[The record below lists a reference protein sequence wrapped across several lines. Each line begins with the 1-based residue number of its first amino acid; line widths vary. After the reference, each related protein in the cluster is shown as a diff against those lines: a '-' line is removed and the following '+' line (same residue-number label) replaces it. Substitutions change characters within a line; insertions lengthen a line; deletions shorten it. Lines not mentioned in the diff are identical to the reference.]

1 MSHCTGPLVWWEIA
15 KDSHTSHYDH
25 NIITIPQYHNTTF
38 LIHED
43 DNEDHWGPKLGQFWP
58 QTENI
63 LLKIKLPASP
73 ITKATERIWPST
85 GKWQKCIFWTNQ
97 LPFRWWLIHVW
108 PAFWLFDQLV
118 RFGSSIYME
127 CTTATP
133 NPCKSFAFRLCCA
146 LMWTNLFCTPLME
159 HSSWVLVAD
168 LIIRVRLN
176 LGQNIELTL
185 YIKHSKIVSAEALK
199 RPVLLCCQVFYGFE
213 NWIHYRWT
221 NQAP

>member
-1 MSHCTGPLVWWEIA
+1 MTTTLS
-15 KDSHTSHYDH
+15 
-25 NIITIPQYHNTTF
+25 QYHF
-38 LIHED
+38 LNPWGWQWGSLRSKAWTILASDRKYFVED
-43 DNEDHWGPKLGQFWP
+43 K
-58 QTENI
+58 T
-63 LLKIKLPASP
+63 ASP
-73 ITKATERIWPST
+73 IAKATERIWPST
-85 GKWQKCIFWTNQ
+85 GKWQKCIFWTDQ

-159 HSSWVLVAD
+159 HSSWVPVAD
-168 LIIRVRLN
+168 LIIRVRLD
-176 LGQNIELTL
+176 LGQNIEFTL

>member
-1 MSHCTGPLVWWEIA
+1 MR
-15 KDSHTSHYDH
+15 DSQRFPH
-25 NIITIPQYHNTTF
+25 ITLWPQHYHNTTF

-43 DNEDHWGPKLGQFWP
+43 DNEDQWGPKLGQFWP

-63 LLKIKLPASP
+63 SLKIKPLPQLPRPLKEFDRRLAN
-73 ITKATERIWPST
+73 
-85 GKWQKCIFWTNQ
+85 GKWHLLDEPTAISLVADTCLACI
-97 LPFRWWLIHVW
+97 LALW
-108 PAFWLFDQLV
+108 PAGAFWFIHIHEMYY
-118 RFGSSIYME
+118 SHAKPIY
-127 CTTATP
+127 
-133 NPCKSFAFRLCCA
+133 KSFAFRLCCA